1 MCPAL
6 RQAED
11 MAQEQRPWGP
21 GSLAMSSQAHTA
33 RQRPS
38 RRPGGTPTLPET
50 PPILSRPKNGAPTS
64 GGNVSFRKA
73 VTQGH
78 RALKTWGALAGGSPG
93 PRGFH
98 QQRT

>member
-50 PPILSRPKNGAPTS
+50 PPFFLDPKTVPPLLEETS
-64 GGNVSFRKA
+64 ASGR
-73 VTQGH
+73 
-78 RALKTWGALAGGSPG
+78 L
-93 PRGFH
+93 
-98 QQRT
+98 